1 VAGHDLIA
9 ACWTTAGAC
18 DAMGPDDRSPV
29 PVRERVAAA
38 TEAGFSGFGI
48 GHSDLVDIE
57 RGLGFAGFRALLDE
71 YGVQHL
77 ELEVLDQF
85 HSTGETRARS
95 DAKRADLLR
104 AAESLGALR
113 MKCIGSFAGGEVD
126 VERAADEF
134 GRLCEQARAASGMS
148 VGLEPMPFSD
158 IRTPATA
165 LGIVSRAGQANGG
178 VFLDV
183 WHVARAGLGMQELAS
198 IPVEHIAGVELDDAD
213 AEVRGTLLED
223 TFNGRRFPGEGVLDV
238 QGFVDAV
245 TTTDYP
251 VPGPVKSRLPPDPE
265 HHNCTREPARGGGSG
280 RRPHRHRPDGRDA
293 AHRGCNPKRLHLEPI
308 ITRHGSAD
316 AWPASV
322 SEWRNRDRLDHC
334 AA

>member
-1 VAGHDLIA
+1 MSGTDLIA

-29 PVRERVAAA
+29 PIRERVAAA
-38 TEAGFSGFGI
+38 TDAGFTGFGI
-48 GHSDLVDIE
+48 GHLDLMDVE
-57 RGLGFAGFRALLDE
+57 RNIGFAGFRALLDE
-71 YGVQHL
+71 YGVKHL
-77 ELEVLDQF
+77 ELEVLEQF
-85 HSTGETRARS
+85 HSTGEIRARS

-113 MKCIGSFAGGEVD
+113 MKSIGSFAGGEVD

-134 GRLCEQARAASGMS
+134 GRLCEQARSASGMS

-158 IRTPATA
+158 IRTPDIA
-165 LGIVSRAGQANGG
+165 LDIVTRAGRANGG

-183 WHVARAGLGMQELAS
+183 WHVARAGLEMKSLAT

-238 QGFVDAV
+238 RGFVDAV
-245 TTTDYP
+245 TKTGYSGPWGVEMLSTDFRAMPVREATRRAYDTTI
-251 VPGPVKSRLPPDPE
+251 
-265 HHNCTREPARGGGSG
+265 AF
-280 RRPHRHRPDGRDA
+280 
-293 AHRGCNPKRLHLEPI
+293 LE
-308 ITRHGSAD
+308 R
-316 AWPASV
+316 
-322 SEWRNRDRLDHC
+322 
-334 AA
+334 